1 MFEALFIL
9 TTIDAGTRVARY
21 ILQDIL
27 GYAYRPLGRKD
38 WMPGAVATSAIVSI
52 AWGYLLYTGDISSIW
67 PMFGATNQTLS
78 ALALAIGTTIILRI
92 GRKKIYAFITMVPC
106 ILITITTFAAG
117 MMNIQTYLAKSQML
131 NAWLSIGIILLVVII
146 IVDNVRVWIRLFKED
161 GPIGMNDE
169 RETVYHPSVPEE
181 IEVEAIL

>member
-1 MFEALFIL
+1 
-9 TTIDAGTRVARY
+9 
-21 ILQDIL
+21 
-27 GYAYRPLGRKD
+27 
-38 WMPGAVATSAIVSI
+38 
-52 AWGYLLYTGDISSIW
+52 
-67 PMFGATNQTLS
+67 
-78 ALALAIGTTIILRI
+78 
-92 GRKKIYAFITMVPC
+92 
-106 ILITITTFAAG
+106 
-117 MMNIQTYLAKSQML
+117 MNIRTYLAKSQML